1 MTLLEIPTEEF
12 PLNHARYNYIM
23 DELRSAARAFEQLHW
38 LGWPHGKE
46 IDTRLM
52 KIHADLYD
60 TWNLIQE
67 TERQLAASI
76 AVKQQ

>member
-1 MTLLEIPTEEF
+1 MNLLEIPFEEF
-12 PLNHARYNYIM
+12 PLNHTRYNYIM
-23 DELRSAARAFEQLHW
+23 DELRSAARGFEQLHW

-46 IDTRLM
+46 INTRLM
-52 KIHADLYD
+52 KVYADLNEA
-60 TWNLIQE
+60 WNLIQE

>member
-23 DELRSAARAFEQLHW
+23 DELRSAARGFEQLHW
-38 LGWPHGKE
+38 LGWPNGKE
-46 IDTRLM
+46 LDSRLM
-52 KIHADLYD
+52 KIHADLNAV
-60 TWNLIQE
+60 WGLIQE

-76 AVKQQ
+76 AVKR

>member
-1 MTLLEIPTEEF
+1 MNPLEIPTEEF
-12 PLNHARYNYIM
+12 PLNHSRYIYLM
-23 DELRSAARAFEQLHW
+23 DELRSAARGFEQLHW

-46 IDTRLM
+46 IDARLM
-52 KIHADLYD
+52 KIHADLNAV
-60 TWNLIQE
+60 WKLIQE